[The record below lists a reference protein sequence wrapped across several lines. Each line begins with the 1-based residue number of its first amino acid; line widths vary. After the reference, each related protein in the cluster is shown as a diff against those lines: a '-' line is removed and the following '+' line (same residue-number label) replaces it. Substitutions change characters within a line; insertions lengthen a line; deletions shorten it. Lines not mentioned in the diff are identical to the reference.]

1 MDQHLKPDSD
11 LDSTNHMQLSEKVA
25 MQLRE
30 QIVSGAIKNGEF
42 LRIEMIAK
50 SLGVSPT
57 PVREGLLLLQS
68 EALVRLIPRRG
79 FRVNGFSKQD
89 LLDLFWAQA
98 TIGGELANRAATR
111 MSIEDIEKLTLQEPE
126 YERAIKDGDEAETGK
141 LGHDFHRTINKAAGS
156 PRLAAILG
164 SLTRQLPNRFYASI
178 EGELSIASQYHPV
191 ILGAIR
197 LRDPQAASSLMFRH
211 IVEGGNHLVKVLEE
225 RGYWLED

>member
-1 MDQHLKPDSD
+1 MSEQFKPGRDAD
-11 LDSTNHMQLSEKVA
+11 NGGHMQLSEKVA

-30 QIVSGAIKNGEF
+30 QIVTGAIKNGEF
-42 LRIEMIAK
+42 LRIETIAK

-79 FRVNGFSKQD
+79 FRVNSFSKQD

-98 TIGGELANRAATR
+98 TIGGELAARAATH
-111 MSIEDIEKLTLQEPE
+111 MSDADIEKLTAQQPE
-126 YERAIKDGDEAETGK
+126 YAASIKDGDEGETGK
-141 LGHDFHRTINKAAGS
+141 LGHDFHRTINKAANS
-156 PRLAAILG
+156 PRLAGILG

-178 EGELSIASQYHPV
+178 EGELNIASQYHPV

-197 LRDPQAASSLMFRH
+197 LRDPQAANSLMFRH
-211 IVEGGNHLVKVLEE
+211 IIEGGNHLVQVLEG
-225 RGYWLED
+225 RGFWDED